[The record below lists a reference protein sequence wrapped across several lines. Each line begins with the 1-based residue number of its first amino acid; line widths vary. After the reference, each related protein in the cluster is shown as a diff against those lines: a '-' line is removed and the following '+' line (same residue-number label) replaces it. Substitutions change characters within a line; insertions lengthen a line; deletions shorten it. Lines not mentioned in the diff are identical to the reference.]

1 MAGGRYTMTSPNP
14 LTDDTRA
21 PDGAVAPRPSLLS
34 SIVIAVLAVLVVAVA
49 LSPLHDRISP
59 TTAALTLLVVILVVA
74 TRRGLTPALVASFVG
89 MLGFNYFF
97 LPPVHTFTVAD
108 PENWVALA
116 AFLATAVVA
125 GQLSA
130 RATRRAEEAED
141 RQRQIQQLYADLQAA
156 FDRAAR
162 AEAGRQA
169 ERMRS
174 ALLDAVTHEL
184 RTPLTGIK
192 ASVTALLG
200 DASESQRDEPP
211 LADDDRR
218 EMLHVIDEEADRLN
232 RYIGNLVDL
241 AKIEAGSLPLR
252 RSWTAPGVIVR
263 EAVERVRRRR
273 GSRPIGVAVAPDAPA
288 VFVDGR
294 SLAEALFMLIDN
306 AIKYSPPD
314 TPVHVSV
321 YAAAGDTV
329 EFAVE
334 DEGPGIPQHLRDKV
348 FEKLFR
354 AMDPESSGPGG
365 TGMGLA
371 IARGI
376 VEAHD
381 GTIRIEDRPDARGAR
396 VVIRVAV
403 GDDESHEPAPPAA
416 VGAEGA

>member
-1 MAGGRYTMTSPNP
+1 MTKPNP
-14 LTDDTRA
+14 STDESPA
-21 PDGAVAPRPSLLS
+21 EVGASAPRPSLLS
-34 SIVIAVLAVLVVAVA
+34 SILIAVLAVLAVAVA
-49 LSPLHDRISP
+49 LSPLHERISP
-59 TTAALTLLVVILVVA
+59 TTAALTLLVVVLVVA

-200 DASESQRDEPP
+200 DATDGQRDEPP
-211 LADDDRR
+211 LSDDDRR

-321 YAAAGDTV
+321 YAAAGDSV

-381 GTIRIEDRPDARGAR
+381 GTIRIEDRPDASGAR

-403 GDDESHEPAPPAA
+403 GDEESHEPAPPAA
-416 VGAEGA
+416 VGVEGA

>member
-1 MAGGRYTMTSPNP
+1 MTSQNP
-14 LTDDTRA
+14 STEDVPSKLDAGT
-21 PDGAVAPRPSLLS
+21 PRPSLPS
-34 SIVIAVLAVLVVAVA
+34 SILVAVLSILLVAVA

-59 TTAALTLLVVILVVA
+59 TTAALTLLVVVLVVA
-74 TRRGLTPALVASFVG
+74 TRRGLAPALAASFAG

-141 RQRQIQQLYADLQAA
+141 RQRQIQQLYADLHAA

-162 AEAGRQA
+162 AEADRQA
-169 ERMRS
+169 ELMRS

-192 ASVTALLG
+192 ASVTALLS
-200 DASESQRDEPP
+200 DATESQRDEPP
-211 LADDDRR
+211 LAADDRR
-218 EMLHVIDEEADRLN
+218 EMLQVIDEEADRLN
-232 RYIGNLVDL
+232 RYIGNLMDL

-252 RSWTAPGVIVR
+252 RSWTAPDVIAR
-263 EAVERVRRRR
+263 DAVERVRLRR
-273 GSRPIGVAVAPDAPA
+273 GARPIEVAVASDTPS

-306 AIKYSPPD
+306 AIKYSPAD
-314 TPVHVSV
+314 SPVYVSV

-334 DEGPGIPQHLRDKV
+334 DEGPGIPPHLRDRV

-376 VEAHD
+376 VEAHN

-403 GDDESHEPAPPAA
+403 GDDEAHEPAPREA
-416 VGAEGA
+416 VGTEVD

>member
-1 MAGGRYTMTSPNP
+1 MTSKNQA
-14 LTDDTRA
+14 TDSSPADA
-21 PDGAVAPRPSLLS
+21 GARLRQTSQVA
-34 SIVIAVLAVLVVAVA
+34 SILIAVVSVLAVAVV

-59 TTAALTLLVVILVVA
+59 TTAALTLLVVVLVVA
-74 TRRGLTPALVASFVG
+74 TRRGLAPALAASFAG
-89 MLGFNYFF
+89 MLGFNFFF

-125 GQLSA
+125 GQLFA
-130 RATRRAEEAED
+130 RAKRRAEEAED

-162 AEAGRQA
+162 AEADRQA

-200 DASESQRDEPP
+200 DTIESPRDEPP
-211 LADDDRR
+211 LSAEDRR
-218 EMLHVIDEEADRLN
+218 EMLHVIDEESDRLN

-252 RSWTAPGVIVR
+252 RSWTSPGEIAR
-263 EAVERVRRRR
+263 DAVDRVRQRR
-273 GSRPIGVAVAPDAPA
+273 GERPIRISVASDTPA
-288 VFVDGR
+288 IFVDGR

-306 AIKYSPPD
+306 AIKYSPAD
-314 TPVHVSV
+314 TPVYVSV

-334 DEGPGIPQHLRDKV
+334 DEGPGIPAHLRDRV

-354 AMDPESSGPGG
+354 AMEPESSGPGG

-376 VEAHD
+376 VDAHT
-381 GTIRIEDRPDARGAR
+381 GTIRIEDGPEARGAR
-396 VVIRVAV
+396 VVISIPV
-403 GDDESHEPAPPAA
+403 GDDEMHEPAPHEIVTTEEA
-416 VGAEGA
+416 

>member
-1 MAGGRYTMTSPNP
+1 MTSQDPSMDESP
-14 LTDDTRA
+14 SQVDAGIT
-21 PDGAVAPRPSLLS
+21 RPSLVS
-34 SIVIAVLAVLVVAVA
+34 SILIAVVSVLAVALA

-59 TTAALTLLVVILVVA
+59 TTAALTLLVVVLVVA
-74 TRRGLTPALVASFVG
+74 TRRGLAPALAASFAG

-130 RATRRAEEAED
+130 RAKRRAEEAED
-141 RQRQIQQLYADLQAA
+141 RQRQIQQLYADLQNA
-156 FDRAAR
+156 FDRAAS
-162 AEAGRQA
+162 AEADRQA

-192 ASVTALLG
+192 ASVTALLS
-200 DASESQRDEPP
+200 DATESQRDEPP
-211 LADDDRR
+211 LAPDDRR
-218 EMLHVIDEEADRLN
+218 EMLLVIDEEADRLN
-232 RYIGNLVDL
+232 RYIGNLMDL

-252 RSWTAPGVIVR
+252 RSWTAPSVIAR
-263 EAVERVRRRR
+263 EAVDRVRRRR
-273 GSRPIGVAVAPDAPA
+273 GTQPIRVAVAPDTPA
-288 VFVDGR
+288 IFVDGR

-306 AIKYSPPD
+306 AIKYSPAD
-314 TPVHVSV
+314 SPVFVSV

-334 DEGPGIPQHLRDKV
+334 DEGPGIPPHLRDRV

-403 GDDESHEPAPPAA
+403 GDDEGHEPAPRESVATEEA
-416 VGAEGA
+416 

>member
-1 MAGGRYTMTSPNP
+1 MDESPSQVDAGIT
-14 LTDDTRA
+14 
-21 PDGAVAPRPSLLS
+21 RPSLVS
-34 SIVIAVLAVLVVAVA
+34 SILIAVVSVLAVALA

-59 TTAALTLLVVILVVA
+59 TTAALTLLVVVLVVA
-74 TRRGLTPALVASFVG
+74 TRRGLAPALAASFAG

-130 RATRRAEEAED
+130 RAKRRAEEAED
-141 RQRQIQQLYADLQAA
+141 RQRQIQQLYADLQNA
-156 FDRAAR
+156 FDRAAS
-162 AEAGRQA
+162 AEADRQA

-192 ASVTALLG
+192 ASVTALLS
-200 DASESQRDEPP
+200 DATESQRDEPP
-211 LADDDRR
+211 LAPDDRR
-218 EMLHVIDEEADRLN
+218 EMLLVIDEEADRLN
-232 RYIGNLVDL
+232 RYIGNLMDL

-252 RSWTAPGVIVR
+252 RSWTAPSVIAR
-263 EAVERVRRRR
+263 EAVDRVRRRR
-273 GSRPIGVAVAPDAPA
+273 GTQPIRVAVAPDTPA
-288 VFVDGR
+288 IFVDGR

-306 AIKYSPPD
+306 AIKYSPAD
-314 TPVHVSV
+314 SPVFVSV

-334 DEGPGIPQHLRDKV
+334 DEGPGIPPHLRDRV

-403 GDDESHEPAPPAA
+403 GDDEGHEPAPRESVATEEA
-416 VGAEGA
+416 

>member
-1 MAGGRYTMTSPNP
+1 MDEAPSQMDAGM
-14 LTDDTRA
+14 
-21 PDGAVAPRPSLLS
+21 PRPSLVS
-34 SIVIAVLAVLVVAVA
+34 SILVAVVSVLAVALA

-59 TTAALTLLVVILVVA
+59 TTAALTLLVVVLVVA
-74 TRRGLTPALVASFVG
+74 TRRGLAPALAASFAG

-130 RATRRAEEAED
+130 RAKRRAEEAED
-141 RQRQIQQLYADLQAA
+141 RQRQIQQLYADLQNA
-156 FDRAAR
+156 FDRAAS
-162 AEAGRQA
+162 AEADRQA

-192 ASVTALLG
+192 ASVTALLS
-200 DASESQRDEPP
+200 DATESQRDEPP
-211 LADDDRR
+211 LAPDDRR
-218 EMLHVIDEEADRLN
+218 EMLLVIDEEADRLN
-232 RYIGNLVDL
+232 RYIGNLMDL

-252 RSWTAPGVIVR
+252 RSWTAPSVIAR
-263 EAVERVRRRR
+263 EAVDRVRRRR
-273 GSRPIGVAVAPDAPA
+273 GTQPIRVAVAPDTPA
-288 VFVDGR
+288 IFVDGR

-314 TPVHVSV
+314 SPVYVSV

-334 DEGPGIPQHLRDKV
+334 DEGPGIPPHLRDRV

-403 GDDESHEPAPPAA
+403 GDDEGHEPAPRESVATEEA
-416 VGAEGA
+416 

>member
-1 MAGGRYTMTSPNP
+1 MMTRNP
-14 LTDDTRA
+14 ATEDA
-21 PDGAVAPRPSLLS
+21 PARLGAATPQPSLLS
-34 SIVIAVLAVLVVAVA
+34 SILVAVVSVLLVAVA

-59 TTAALTLLVVILVVA
+59 TTAALTLLLVVLIVA
-74 TRRGLTPALVASFVG
+74 TRRGLAPALAASLAG
-89 MLGFNYFF
+89 MLGFNFFF

-130 RATRRAEEAED
+130 RAKRRAEEAED
-141 RQRQIQQLYADLQAA
+141 RQRQIQQLYADLHTA

-162 AEAGRQA
+162 AEADRQA
-169 ERMRS
+169 ERMRG

-200 DASESQRDEPP
+200 DATDSHGDEPP
-211 LADDDRR
+211 LSSEDRR
-218 EMLHVIDEEADRLN
+218 EMLNVIDEEADRLN

-241 AKIEAGSLPLR
+241 ARIEAGSLPLR
-252 RSWTAPGVIVR
+252 RSWTAPGEVARNAI
-263 EAVERVRRRR
+263 ERVRQRR
-273 GSRPIGVAVAPDAPA
+273 GVRPIRVAVASDTPA
-288 VFVDGR
+288 IFVDGR

-306 AIKYSPPD
+306 AIKYSPAD
-314 TPVHVSV
+314 TPVYVSV

-334 DEGPGIPQHLRDKV
+334 DEGPGIPAHLRERV
-348 FEKLFR
+348 FERLFR

-376 VEAHD
+376 VDAHH
-381 GTIRIEDRPDARGAR
+381 GTIRIEDRPDAPGTRI
-396 VVIRVAV
+396 VIRVGI
-403 GDDESHEPAPPAA
+403 GDDEAPEPVPREIVAI
-416 VGAEGA
+416 EER

>member
-1 MAGGRYTMTSPNP
+1 MDESPSQVDAGIT
-14 LTDDTRA
+14 
-21 PDGAVAPRPSLLS
+21 RPSLVS
-34 SIVIAVLAVLVVAVA
+34 SILIAVVSVLAVALA

-59 TTAALTLLVVILVVA
+59 TTAALTLLVVVLVVA
-74 TRRGLTPALVASFVG
+74 TRRGLAPALAASFAG

-130 RATRRAEEAED
+130 RAKRRAEEAED
-141 RQRQIQQLYADLQAA
+141 RQRQIQQLYADLQNA
-156 FDRAAR
+156 FDRAAS
-162 AEAGRQA
+162 AEADRQA

-192 ASVTALLG
+192 ASVTALLS
-200 DASESQRDEPP
+200 DATESQRDEPP
-211 LADDDRR
+211 LAPDDRR
-218 EMLHVIDEEADRLN
+218 EMLLVIDEEADRLN
-232 RYIGNLVDL
+232 RYIGNLMDL

-252 RSWTAPGVIVR
+252 RSWTAPSVIAR
-263 EAVERVRRRR
+263 EAVDRVRRRR
-273 GSRPIGVAVAPDAPA
+273 GTQPIRVAVAPDTPA
-288 VFVDGR
+288 IFVDGR

-314 TPVHVSV
+314 SPVFVSV

-334 DEGPGIPQHLRDKV
+334 DEGPGIPPHLRDRV

-403 GDDESHEPAPPAA
+403 GDDEGHEPVPRESVATEEA
-416 VGAEGA
+416 

>member
-1 MAGGRYTMTSPNP
+1 MDEAPSQVDAGI
-14 LTDDTRA
+14 
-21 PDGAVAPRPSLLS
+21 PRPSLVS
-34 SIVIAVLAVLVVAVA
+34 SILIAVVSVLAVALA

-59 TTAALTLLVVILVVA
+59 TTAALTLLVVVLVVA
-74 TRRGLTPALVASFVG
+74 TRRGLAPALAASFAG

-130 RATRRAEEAED
+130 RAKRRAEEAED
-141 RQRQIQQLYADLQAA
+141 RQRQIQQLYADLQNA
-156 FDRAAR
+156 FDRAAS
-162 AEAGRQA
+162 AEADRQA

-192 ASVTALLG
+192 ASVTALLS
-200 DASESQRDEPP
+200 DATESQRDEPP
-211 LADDDRR
+211 LAADDRR
-218 EMLHVIDEEADRLN
+218 EMLLVIDEEADRLN
-232 RYIGNLVDL
+232 RYIGNLMDL

-252 RSWTAPGVIVR
+252 RSWTAPSVIAR
-263 EAVERVRRRR
+263 EAVDRVRRRR
-273 GSRPIGVAVAPDAPA
+273 GTQPIRVAVAPDTPA
-288 VFVDGR
+288 IFVDGR

-306 AIKYSPPD
+306 AIKYSPAD
-314 TPVHVSV
+314 SPVFVSV

-334 DEGPGIPQHLRDKV
+334 DEGPGIPPHLRDRV

-403 GDDESHEPAPPAA
+403 GDDEGHEPVPRESVATEEA
-416 VGAEGA
+416 